1 MYGLFILFNLS
12 LFTAKTTIKVNYQY
26 YACLNIYN
34 SNNSKVQTNRRAKKC
49 NCVGN
54 YKHTFKCFQLF

>member
-34 SNNSKVQTNRRAKKC
+34 SNNSKVQTNRRAK
-49 NCVGN
+49 NVIAWATTSTHIN
-54 YKHTFKCFQLF
+54 EFI